1 MSEYFIVL
9 VMALLET
16 PLTLAKKMEKLKF
29 MALSGVAGIV
39 LFMTTFFVFYIKAVA
54 N

>member
-1 MSEYFIVL
+1 ML

-16 PLTLAKKMEKLKF
+16 PLTLVKKMEKLKF

-39 LFMTTFFVFYIKAVA
+39 LFMTTFVIFYIKAVA
-54 N
+54 D